1 MRSTA
6 AHVRQYDRHVMRSVS
21 YAAALALAYI
31 TLAATY
37 IAVSGALAADTAQ
50 DLDELRRVELVKGV
64 AFVAVTG
71 GALFG
76 LSLGM
81 FLRLERSARSLAQAR
96 EALLAADRRATPGLL
111 AASIAHDF
119 NNALAVV
126 TAGVD
131 ELRGLPLDATS
142 QEIVADVAAA
152 TRRGTELARRLS
164 RAGQG
169 SASGEPRH
177 TDVAAVAREAIELL
191 RLHRKAGGRT
201 LRVAAPQPV
210 EIVAHPVLVH
220 QLVTNLVLNALD
232 AVSDKGTVI
241 VRVAGTDDG
250 AVVEVHDDGPGIPH
264 AERPRLFDPF
274 YTTKPDGTGLGLVS
288 VRTCAELHGGSVDVA
303 DSVELGGAC
312 FRVFLRMP
320 TGERAARAARL

>member
-142 QEIVADVAAA
+142 QEILADVAAA

-169 SASGEPRH
+169 SAAGEPRH

-210 EIVAHPVLVH
+210 EILAHPVLVH

-232 AVSDKGTVI
+232 AVSDNGTVI

-250 AVVEVHDDGPGIPH
+250 AVVEVHDDGHGIPLG
-264 AERPRLFDPF
+264 ERPRLFDPF